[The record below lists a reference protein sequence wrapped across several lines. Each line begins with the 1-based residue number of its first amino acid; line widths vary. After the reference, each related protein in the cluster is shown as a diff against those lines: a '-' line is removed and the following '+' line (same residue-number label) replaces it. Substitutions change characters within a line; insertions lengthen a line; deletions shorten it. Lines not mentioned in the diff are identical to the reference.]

1 MRKTLTFC
9 MLAMVP
15 FANAQVLFDN
25 GPMSSGTTHSN
36 GTAAPSGTTWSEL
49 QTNGTLT
56 NGTLGYSVNYLNT
69 TSIGSLHQ
77 ADDFTV
83 GPQGWNVTGF
93 VVYGFR
99 TNGPTNEQFTSGVL
113 RIWDG
118 VPGAAGSNVIA
129 GDLSTNILQS
139 TTFTGIYRTGRGSAS
154 TVRPIMAAALSFAAP
169 VTLSQG
175 TYWMDYGLT
184 SGGNTF
190 APLVTRPGEV
200 GAPGANAMLFTSAQW
215 FTMTDSNSGV
225 NLEVP
230 FQVLGEPVPE
240 PATLA
245 VLGLGLL
252 AARRRRKG

>member
-1 MRKTLTFC
+1 
-9 MLAMVP
+9 MLAAIP

-25 GPMSSGTTHSN
+25 GPMSTGQTHSLGTT
-36 GTAAPSGTTWSEL
+36 APTGTTWSEL
-49 QTNGTLT
+49 QTNGTQT
-56 NGTLGYSVNYLNT
+56 NGTFGYSVNYLNS

-83 GPQGWNVTGF
+83 GPEGWNVSGF

-99 TNGPTNEQFTSGVL
+99 TNGPTTEQFATGVL

-118 VPGAAGSNVIA
+118 IPGAAGSNVIA

-154 TVRPIMAAALSFAAP
+154 TARPIMAATLGFAAP
-169 VTLSQG
+169 VALSQG

-184 SGGNTF
+184 SGGNTL

-200 GAPGANAMLFTSAQW
+200 GAPGANAMFFTSAQW
-215 FTMTDSNSGV
+215 YTMTDSNSGV

-252 AARRRRKG
+252 VARRRRKA

>member
-1 MRKTLTFC
+1 
-9 MLAMVP
+9 MLLAIP
-15 FANAQVLFDN
+15 LAYGQVLFDN
-25 GPMSSGTTHSN
+25 GPMSTGPTHSL
-36 GTAAPSGTTWSEL
+36 GTSAPSGTNWSEI

-56 NGTLGYSVNYLNT
+56 NGTIGYGLNY
-69 TSIGSLHQ
+69 TSTSSTGPNHQ

-83 GPQGWNVTGF
+83 GASGWNVTGF

-99 TNGPTNEQFTSGVL
+99 SGGGIGEQYLTGVL

-118 VPGAAGSNVIA
+118 VPGATGSNVVA
-129 GDLSTNILQS
+129 GDLTTNILQT
-139 TTFTGIYRTGRGSAS
+139 TTFTNLYRTGRGSAS
-154 TVRPIMAAALSFAAP
+154 TTRPIMALALNFAAP
-169 VTLSQG
+169 VVLSQG

-200 GAPGANAMLFTSAQW
+200 EPAGANAMFFTSNQW
-215 FTMTDSNSGV
+215 FTSLDSNSGAKM
-225 NLEVP
+225 EVP
-230 FQVLGEPVPE
+230 FQVIGAPVPE

-252 AARRRRKG
+252 AARRRKSRS